1 MTNQVR
7 RGQAEFFGK
16 IGFGLA
22 GFMAAKDLNLG
33 VEGVLF
39 PRWFAHKTKSA
50 M

>member
-7 RGQAEFFGK
+7 RRQAEFLGK
-16 IGFGLA
+16 IGLGLA
-22 GFMAAKDLNLG
+22 GFMAAKDLQLG

-39 PRWFAHKTKSA
+39 PRSFVHKTKSA